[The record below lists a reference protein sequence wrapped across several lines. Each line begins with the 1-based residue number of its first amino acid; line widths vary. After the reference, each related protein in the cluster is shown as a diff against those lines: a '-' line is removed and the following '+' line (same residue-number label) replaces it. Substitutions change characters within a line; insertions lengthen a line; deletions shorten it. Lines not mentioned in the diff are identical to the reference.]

1 METIANKITMKKPF
15 QALNHIVEL
24 EREYNEIW
32 SQITKLMERE
42 QQILKEL
49 EPFSMLVKDTL
60 VKKQLTYRG

>member
-1 METIANKITMKKPF
+1 METIANKITMSKPF
-15 QALNHIVEL
+15 QALSHIVEL

-32 SQITKLMERE
+32 SQIVKLMERE

-60 VKKQLTYRG
+60 VKKQLTYRR